1 MAFHSENPDSAV
13 DKKITR
19 LFSFLGEAASG
30 ERQEEIRKALP
41 EHLEKQI
48 ESTGEERAFLILYA
62 TDETVFIY
70 VSDSHKYYHAPYVV
84 RDGAVEFRGLK
95 ETKFQ
100 WESLPL
106 KSLSIQE
113 QLRSMNTDV
122 VTDESEEPHGVKTH
136 T

>member
-1 MAFHSENPDSAV
+1 MAFYSENPDSAV
-13 DKKITR
+13 DKIKR
-19 LFSFLGEAASG
+19 LFSFLGSAASV

-41 EHLEKQI
+41 EHLETMI
-48 ESTGEERAFLILYA
+48 DTAGEEMAFLVIYA

-70 VSDSHKYYHAPYVV
+70 VSDTHKYYHAPYVV
-84 RDGAVEFRGLK
+84 RDGAVEFGSLK

-106 KSLSIQE
+106 KPLSIQE

-122 VTDESEEPHGVKTH
+122 LTDESEGKSWR
-136 T
+136 

>member
-1 MAFHSENPDSAV
+1 MGFQCEPPDSAV
-13 DKKITR
+13 DKITR
-19 LFSFLGEAASG
+19 LFDFIGSPASVA
-30 ERQEEIRKALP
+30 RQDRIRKALP
-41 EHLEKQI
+41 EHLETI
-48 ESTGEERAFLILYA
+48 DTGGEEMAFLVIYA

-106 KSLSIQE
+106 KPLSIKE

-122 VTDESEEPHGVKTH
+122 LTDESEEKSWR
-136 T
+136 